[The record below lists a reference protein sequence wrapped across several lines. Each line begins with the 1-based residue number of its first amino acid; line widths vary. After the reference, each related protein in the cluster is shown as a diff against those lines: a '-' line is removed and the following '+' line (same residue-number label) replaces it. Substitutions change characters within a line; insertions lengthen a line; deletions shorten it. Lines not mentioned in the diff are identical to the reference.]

1 MIVEVV
7 DFSTIAWNCIKHKE
21 KVDRVLGTTDNERA
35 GDKKK
40 PGSGTNWEKCRGGSM
55 QRQHLR
61 NQIKTWLENKH
72 KLTHV
77 IDI

>member
-7 DFSTIAWNCIKHKE
+7 DFSTIAWNCIKRKE

-40 PGSGTNWEKCRGGSM
+40 PGSGTN
-55 QRQHLR
+55 
-61 NQIKTWLENKH
+61 
-72 KLTHV
+72 
-77 IDI
+77 